1 MGQYADGSVII
12 AIDADSK
19 AAEQEL
25 EKTKDGLEGVGEGAS
40 EAQKEL
46 GNMSKETDAA
56 TAQMMKLSAG
66 AAAVSTALIAVGA
79 AAVSAATQFGSAFAQ
94 TQTIMDQA
102 QVDVGTM
109 REDILALSQESAMAG
124 TVVSESV
131 YNAISGSVATR
142 DAVEFVDQA
151 NKLAVAGFTDLA
163 NATDVMTTV
172 LNAYG
177 LEASYVGG
185 ISNVLIQTQN
195 LGKTTVDALA
205 HSMGRAIS
213 TGSAY
218 GVNLQNLSSAYVA
231 LTRGG
236 IDTAEATT
244 YLSGML
250 NELGDAG
257 SVVSK
262 IILEETGMSFGQ
274 LMAQGYSLGDVL
286 QILSDSVDGNA
297 EALMGLWS
305 SQEAGKASNA
315 IMTQGVED
323 FNAVLHQMNDEM
335 AGITTTTDDAYETMT
350 STSEF
355 IDKKLSN
362 SLQNLAVAAGD
373 HLAPVLNVAKSALT
387 GIVEEATKIIED
399 SPLLV
404 SVVAGAAVGFGA
416 LSLSLAAYAVKAK
429 LAESATW
436 KLTTA
441 LNSNGF
447 TAIISAVL
455 AVVAAVV
462 TYIAQAAAA
471 TETIDEQIKSVEEL
485 TVATENYKNVMESS
499 QSAFD
504 DTNNNLAGTKALAEQ
519 YIDRLRELE
528 SQQSMTAAEAD
539 EYSQIVSKLQ
549 SILPDVNIEL
559 DEQTGLLEAGAAALE
574 YQIDNWYELAV
585 AQAMQ
590 QRMTEQIQ
598 AQADAEAE
606 LLTREH
612 ERSQLLTDRGVVQ
625 NQLATV
631 NAELA
636 AAYDEMTRLGEEH
649 FLMEKESILG
659 NVDAEILAAKRAELD
674 AACAVY
680 YELDQKQEELVR
692 TDEQLAA
699 QEAELDEAI
708 AECNET
714 LLANA
719 ETVQDAVDAY
729 NAYVDGVET
738 VEDSTSY
745 VTGLVYEWSQK
756 VEALADAYDLAKQA
770 ARASLDD
777 QIGLWQ
783 EMDNTAVTSIKDVIG
798 ALDSQITYLENYNSN
813 LAAAR
818 ALGVSEEVLQA
829 LSDGSEESAAI
840 LAGIVDENV
849 TAEQIQRLNES
860 WAGVSAGKDKLAE
873 GMAEYDETVIACGD
887 ELVSL
892 AAQVGLDMSDAM
904 TEGLLNGLP
913 LFEQAMSQFSPVISV
928 GAVHGNQVG
937 TSLHTYASGAVSA
950 AAGLALVGENGP
962 ELVYFNGGERVLTA
976 EETREA
982 LLTVYP
988 SAPEMRYVGAGA
1000 PAIVGRG
1007 SVQLRATIAV
1017 PVQVDG
1023 REIAR
1028 ATAEYMG
1035 EEMEFEVM

>member
-25 EKTKDGLEGVGEGAS
+25 EKTKDGLEGVGDGAS

-79 AAVSAATQFGSAFAQ
+79 TAVSAATQFESAFAQ
-94 TQTIMDQA
+94 TQTIMDQT
-102 QVDVGTM
+102 QMDVGTM

-124 TVVSESV
+124 SDVSEAV
-131 YNAISGSVATR
+131 YNAISGSVATA
-142 DAVEFVDQA
+142 DAVKFVDQA

-195 LGKTTVDALA
+195 LGKTTVDALS

-218 GVNLQNLSSAYVA
+218 GVNLQNLSTAYVE

-250 NELGDAG
+250 NELGNAG
-257 SVVSK
+257 SVVGR
-262 IILEETGMSFGQ
+262 ILQDQTGQSFGQ
-274 LMAQGYSLGDVL
+274 LMQQGYSLGDVL
-286 QILSDSVDGNA
+286 KILSDSVDGNS

-323 FNAVLHQMNDEM
+323 FNDVLRQMNDEM
-335 AGITTTTDDAYETMT
+335 AGISTTTDDAYETMT
-350 STSEF
+350 NTSEF

-362 SLQNLAVAAGD
+362 SLENLAIAAGE
-373 HLAPVLNVAKSALT
+373 HLTPVLNAAKNALT
-387 GIVEEATKIIED
+387 GIVEKATKIVED
-399 SPLLV
+399 SPFLV

-416 LSLSLAAYAVKAK
+416 LSLSLAAYVVKAR
-429 LAESATW
+429 LATNATW

-441 LNSNGF
+441 LMSNGF
-447 TAIISAVL
+447 TAIISAIL
-455 AVVAAVV
+455 AVVAALA
-462 TYIAQAAAA
+462 TYIAQALDA
-471 TETIDEQIKSVEEL
+471 TDTMDRL
-485 TVATENYKNVMESS
+485 TEATQRYKEVMETS
-499 QSAFD
+499 QSTYDETA
-504 DTNNNLAGTKALAEQ
+504 NRLAGTKELAEQ
-519 YIDRLRELE
+519 YIGRLQELE
-528 SQQSMTAAEAD
+528 SQQSMTDAEMN

-549 SILPDVNIEL
+549 MILPDINITL
-559 DEQTGLLEAGAAALE
+559 DEQTGLLEDGAAALR
-574 YQIDNWYELAV
+574 YLVDNWYELAV
-585 AQAMQ
+585 AQALQ
-590 QRMTEQIQ
+590 ERMTEQIK

-606 LLTREH
+606 LFTREQ
-612 ERSQLLTDRGVVQ
+612 ERNKLL
-625 NQLATV
+625 
-631 NAELA
+631 AERAVLSDQKA
-636 AAYDEMTRLGEEH
+636 A
-649 FLMEKESILG
+649 
-659 NVDAEILAAKRAELD
+659 VDAELEKTTREYQRLTEEYQNAEAAFSSGDMGEDAFLEARNAALAAE
-674 AACAVY
+674 AAVDSLTMEQIRYEEEIAAVDG
-680 YELDQKQEELVR
+680 EIMLV
-692 TDEQLAA
+692 DK
-699 QEAELDEAI
+699 AI

-714 LLANA
+714 LAANEQA
-719 ETVQDAVDAY
+719 VQDAVDAH
-729 NAYVDGVET
+729 NSYVDGLEEA
-738 VEDSTSY
+738 EDSTTNADS
-745 VTGLVYEWSQK
+745 LIYEFGQK
-756 VEALADAYDLAKQA
+756 IENLATAYELAKDA

-783 EMDNTAVTSIKDVIG
+783 KMDNQAVTSIDNIIG
-798 ALDSQITYLENYNSN
+798 ALDSQITYLENYSSN
-813 LAAAR
+813 LATAAT
-818 ALGVSEEVLQA
+818 LGVSEEILQA

-840 LAGIVDENV
+840 LAGLVDASEEEIN
-849 TAEQIQRLNES
+849 ELNEKWS
-860 WAGVSAGKDKLAE
+860 KVSAGKDNLAE
-873 GMAEYDETVIACGD
+873 GMAEYDDTVIACGD
-887 ELVSL
+887 ELISL
-892 AAQVGLDMSDAM
+892 AAQVGLDMSNAM
-904 TEGLLNGLP
+904 TAGLLEGLP
-913 LFEQAMSQFSPVISV
+913 LFEQAVYQFTPNTGDSPID
-928 GAVHGNQVG
+928 GGQRGN
-937 TSLHTYASGAVSA
+937 SIPAYASGTASA
-950 AAGLALVGENGP
+950 AAGVAIVGENGP
-962 ELVYFNGGERVLTA
+962 ELVYFNGGERVLSA
-976 EETREA
+976 EETRDA
-982 LLTVYP
+982 LRTVYP
-988 SAPEMRYVGAGA
+988 SAPEMGHIGVGA
-1000 PAIVGRG
+1000 PAIAGRG
-1007 SVQLRATIAV
+1007 SLQLRATIAV
-1017 PVQVDG
+1017 PVNVDG